1 MRKTL
6 SVFLGIFTFLA
17 FASGEAWPAGHF
29 KKVMT
34 VVLENTN
41 YDEAVAQPFLSSLVA
56 HGALLSE
63 FLAEAHPS
71 QPNYIAMISGST
83 HGVVA
88 DGTVNV
94 DARHIGDLL
103 EAKGLQWKVYA
114 EKFPGNCFLG
124 ATSGKYARK
133 HIPFIS
139 FKNVQ
144 SDPKRCARIVE
155 ASALQ
160 KDVSAGTLPD
170 YSLYIPDLNNDGH
183 DTGPAYADKFLSGF
197 FGPLLQNPAFTK
209 DLLLVVTF
217 DESESYLGP
226 NHIFTVL
233 YGDGVTQGV
242 ESRLT
247 LNHYSLMKMIEDEFS
262 LGNLGQSDASAATV
276 AGIWR

>member
-170 YSLYIPDLNNDGH
+170 YSLYIPDLNTDGH

-226 NHIFTVL
+226 NHIFT
-233 YGDGVTQGV
+233 
-242 ESRLT
+242 
-247 LNHYSLMKMIEDEFS
+247 
-262 LGNLGQSDASAATV
+262 
-276 AGIWR
+276 